1 MAKVSRT
8 APILTVSVAAELAN
22 MHPQTVRQYDRLGLV
37 VASRTRGGGRRY
49 SLDDVDKLIEI
60 QRLSQE
66 EGINL
71 SGIARI
77 ISLEDDVARLQ
88 KNQRK
93 LEQQLEKMRILAE
106 FMRDELERYQSRER
120 RVFAASATGDV
131 YMAERIEDLRK
142 SLREVDRE
150 AAIENESHDLVL
162 WEPPKGTVMKILY
175 SEN

>member
-77 ISLEDDVARLQ
+77 ISLQDDVAQLQ

-106 FMRDELERYQSRER
+106 FMRDELERYQSRDQ
-120 RVFAASATGDV
+120 RVFAASPTGDV

-150 AAIENESHDLVL
+150 AAAESESHDLVL
-162 WEPPKGTVMKILY
+162 WEPPRGTLMRILY
-175 SEN
+175 SGD